1 MSSGDEAKKL
11 IEETEWMRVY
21 RVGRTERLESK
32 FLKDGIEVSADSI
45 KQRWHEWGPVKQLDF
60 ANAFKAKPVLT
71 TEDQEIL
78 RFLMESGSELTWG
91 AIAYLLPRYS
101 DRERAFSF
109 LLEQAAAGG
118 RCVANYYQAL
128 ERMGDTRAVPL
139 LRERYEQYRRKLVP
153 LEGQGLHSGLSEYDV
168 CCRALWKLDGSQEYE
183 DALKSLLTHPDE
195 SIRRRAH
202 YYLFDQWPQQK

>member
-1 MSSGDEAKKL
+1 MQDEEL
-11 IEETEWMRVY
+11 MEETEWMRVY
-21 RVGRTERLESK
+21 RTGRKTLLYRSK
-32 FLKDGIEVSADSI
+32 FLTDGLEVSADSI
-45 KQRWHEWGPVKQLDF
+45 KQRWHNWRPAEQLDF

-91 AIAYLLPRYS
+91 AIACLLPRYS

-128 ERMGDTRAVPL
+128 ERMGDPRAVPL
-139 LRERYEQYRRKLVP
+139 LRQRYQEYGQRLSPFEQH
-153 LEGQGLHSGLSEYDV
+153 GLFTELTDYHV
-168 CCRALWKLDGSQEYE
+168 CCRALWKLDGSKEYE
-183 DALKSLLTHPDE
+183 DALKKLLTHPDE
-195 SIRRRAH
+195 NIQRRAH
-202 YYLFDQWPQQK
+202 YYLFDQWPQ